1 MRAVSTDKEPIK
13 DIESNSWKVSSIQPE
28 PTDRWRHPLA
38 ATYMKE
44 NPLLE
49 PQHQSRKIAGQKN
62 PTFPSPLALQYPASA
77 CYLLDLTGSPPER
90 DLVK

>member
-38 ATYMKE
+38 ATDTNRKQTF
-44 NPLLE
+44 L
-49 PQHQSRKIAGQKN
+49 RKIWVKRKIIRKFKLSISKDGLVLISWK
-62 PTFPSPLALQYPASA
+62 
-77 CYLLDLTGSPPER
+77 SPPYF
-90 DLVK
+90 